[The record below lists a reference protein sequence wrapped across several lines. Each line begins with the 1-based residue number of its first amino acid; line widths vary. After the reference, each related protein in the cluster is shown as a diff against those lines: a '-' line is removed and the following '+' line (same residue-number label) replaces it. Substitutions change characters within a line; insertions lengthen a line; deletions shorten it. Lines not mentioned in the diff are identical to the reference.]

1 MPISFNFSPINYEE
15 SLEVETRIV
24 AGYNGLKF
32 VSPQM
37 HNICWNPILQY
48 ELGGWWLG
56 GKWASLMA
64 QP

>member
-15 SLEVETRIV
+15 SLEVETCIV

-37 HNICWNPILQY
+37 HNMCWNPILQY
-48 ELGGWWLG
+48 ELGGG
-56 GKWASLMA
+56 GE
-64 QP
+64 